1 MWMPLTDVVSEMGT
15 LIFAPRSGEHGYLSK
30 IPISAESEHYFQRY
44 VEEQGYPLATNGDTT
59 AGDASFHSGWVLHS
73 APGNATNVLRKVM
86 TVIYFA
92 DGARVTEPDNRNRA
106 RDLQRWLPGLKPGD
120 RAASPINL
128 RIV

>member
-1 MWMPLTDVVSEMGT
+1 M
-15 LIFAPRSGEHGYLSK
+15 
-30 IPISAESEHYFQRY
+30 
-44 VEEQGYPLATNGDTT
+44 T

-86 TVIYFA
+86 IVIYFA

>member
-1 MWMPLTDVVSEMGT
+1 M
-15 LIFAPRSGEHGYLSK
+15 
-30 IPISAESEHYFQRY
+30 
-44 VEEQGYPLATNGDTT
+44 T

-73 APGNATNVLRKVM
+73 APSNATDVLREVM

-120 RAASPINL
+120 LAASAINPRLASAHASRCLCWDHCASSDLHPAPDTLWTRL
-128 RIV
+128 RPSAMICVSRLVRRASRSRR